1 MRLKAECVAATA
13 VSKVYEDAVKEDT
26 EQYLGSDD
34 PDNDDI
40 PIDAGHGPSGLS
52 VHVNDVT
59 LNQPI
64 VPAAEQS
71 KGTLNPDAAEF
82 VLPVTPLSRQ
92 VVDGDGGTSNHDII
106 ECKDSITESHSKPQV
121 AFWERLELRMSQPP
135 PIPTPFDGDP
145 AKYLRFRANFRD
157 QVESKASLT
166 DSEKMNYL
174 MSYTTGRA
182 KKVIENNQG
191 LPNGCQLALL
201 VLKERFG
208 QNAMIVQALK
218 SSVISGPKIRA
229 GDSAALL
236 ALSDKV
242 ENCCW
247 AMIELQSSELDCTT
261 NLQQIFDRLPDHL
274 QAKWRKFAKQYREEN
289 GGKEPTLKELS
300 KFITAESQTEN
311 NPVYGRSSS
320 AATKF
325 NKPFFT
331 PRVIS
336 GPKIPT
342 LATEIQGEADV
353 RLRKTSPAKENP
365 DSKNGSSMVEVCKV
379 CKGPHTIRKCSVFLS
394 RGVAWCRRFAR
405 FNTLC
410 Y

>member
-1 MRLKAECVAATA
+1 MGQDKNLKSVGEECKNLNDRFNLFGEIHEEIQEHLTEDEKSKDCRIYADLFEETNAFRMAVYKWMFDTDQRIRDSKLERSSVKSRSSKSSGVSVVSSKARALEAKAKQAKLEARIAQLHRVETAKREEERVRLKAECVAAAA

-52 VHVNDVT
+52 VRVNDVT

-71 KGTLNPDAAEF
+71 KGTLNPGAAEF

-92 VVDGDGGTSNHDII
+92 VVDGGGGTSNHDII
-106 ECKDSITESHSKPQV
+106 ECKDSTTESHSKPQV
-121 AFWERLELRMSQPP
+121 AFWEKLELRMSQPP

-157 QVESKASLT
+157 QVESKTSLT

-182 KKVIENNQG
+182 KKVIEDYQG

-229 GDSAALL
+229 GDSAA
-236 ALSDKV
+236 V
-242 ENCCW
+242 
-247 AMIELQSSELDCTT
+247 
-261 NLQQIFDRLPDHL
+261 P
-274 QAKWRKFAKQYREEN
+274 
-289 GGKEPTLKELS
+289 
-300 KFITAESQTEN
+300 
-311 NPVYGRSSS
+311 
-320 AATKF
+320 
-325 NKPFFT
+325 
-331 PRVIS
+331 
-336 GPKIPT
+336 
-342 LATEIQGEADV
+342 
-353 RLRKTSPAKENP
+353 
-365 DSKNGSSMVEVCKV
+365 GS
-379 CKGPHTIRKCSVFLS
+379 I
-394 RGVAWCRRFAR
+394 
-405 FNTLC
+405 
-410 Y
+410 